1 MKPVNKSRRNFI
13 KSAALATATATI
25 GATTNSNAR
34 EKVEPKD
41 TWYGMLYD
49 STRCVG
55 CKACMSACKEA
66 NGLPP
71 ELDKDKIHDA
81 PLDLS
86 VYTRNI
92 IKLYKEGDKH
102 AYIKRQCMH
111 CVDPSC
117 VSVCPVGAMKKDP
130 ETGVVYVDD
139 SCLGCRYCQMACPF
153 DIPKFEW
160 NAAIPKR
167 ISKCDMCWYTNLKEG
182 KQPAC
187 CEVCPNE
194 AIIFGKRNELLE
206 EAKNRIKENPKR
218 YVPRVYG
225 ESEVG
230 GTGVLY
236 LAGIDFEKL
245 GLPKL
250 PMIAPPQVSEGVQH
264 TVYKGFIAPVALFG
278 TVLALNVRN
287 RKKREKEG
295 KDE

>member
-1 MKPVNKSRRNFI
+1 MKPVDNERRKFLKKVGI
-13 KSAALATATATI
+13 TTATAVGLSA
-25 GATTNSNAR
+25 GAKAR
-34 EKVEPKD
+34 EKKEPKE
-41 TWYGMLYD
+41 TYYGMLYD

-55 CKACMSACKEA
+55 CKTCMVACKEA
-66 NGLPP
+66 NNLPP
-71 ELDKDKIHDA
+71 DYDEERLHDA
-81 PLDLS
+81 PIDLS
-86 VYTRNI
+86 ANTRTV

-102 AYIKRQCMH
+102 AYIKVQCMH
-111 CVDPSC
+111 CIDPSC

-153 DIPKFEW
+153 NIPRFEW
-160 NAAIPKR
+160 NSPIPKK
-167 ISKCDMCWYTNLKEG
+167 ISKCDMCWFTNLKEG

-194 AIIFGKRNELLE
+194 AIIFGKREELLE
-206 EAKNRIKENPKR
+206 EAKRRIKENPGR

-236 LAGIDFEKL
+236 LAGVEFEKL

-250 PMIAPPQVSEGVQH
+250 PMTAPPQVSEGVQH
-264 TVYKGFIAPVALFG
+264 TVYKGFIAPIVLFS

-287 RKKREKEG
+287 RKKREKEE
-295 KDE
+295 KNE

>member
-1 MKPVNKSRRNFI
+1 MKPIDKKRREFL
-13 KSAALATATATI
+13 KKAALTTAAAVGATAES
-25 GATTNSNAR
+25 GAR
-34 EKVEPKD
+34 ERKEPKD
-41 TWYGMLYD
+41 SWYGMLYD

-55 CKACMSACKEA
+55 CKTCMVACKEA

-71 ELDKDKIHDA
+71 ELDSDGIHDA
-81 PLDLS
+81 PIGLS
-86 VYTRNI
+86 AYTRTV

-102 AYIKRQCMH
+102 AYFKAQCMH

-153 DIPKFEW
+153 NIPKFEW
-160 NAAIPKR
+160 DAAIPKR
-167 ISKCDMCWYTNLKEG
+167 ISKCDMCWFTNLKQG

-194 AIIFGKRNELLE
+194 AIIFGRRNELLE
-206 EAKNRIKENPKR
+206 EAKRRIRENPGR

-230 GTGVLY
+230 GTGVFY
-236 LAGIDFEKL
+236 IAGVEFEKL

-287 RKKREKEG
+287 RKKREREG
-295 KDE
+295 KNE